1 MLLNPAFF
9 LRDPGSFHKTNL
21 RALSHEVWTH
31 FEGLQLSLVL
41 MQGSS
46 LETLFYDMPPPAGL
60 EDDPEGLLAVGCLL
74 VQRVGHNLLT
84 GLLII
89 YMLPFYQTHKTNE

>member
-1 MLLNPAFF
+1 M
-9 LRDPGSFHKTNL
+9 RCGHI
-21 RALSHEVWTH
+21 
-31 FEGLQLSLVL
+31 LSLML

-46 LETLFYDMPPPAGL
+46 LETLFYDMPSNEHDPLPPPAGL

-89 YMLPFYQTHKTNE
+89 YMLPFHQTRKTNE